1 MQIKAILVALASAA
15 AVRAIAVP
23 AQNRAAHCAAA
34 QKLVEGI
41 DKNIGAQKMEQEAV
55 GEIKKILS
63 VEGQVDEAKFAQA
76 KQELL
81 GHVNEGIEIREENQK
96 MAPAG
101 SPAIPGLATVADAQ
115 KTELQQSE
123 GLKGNKDDLKVAE
136 ELEKEFAGG
145 IEQNEKNKEGCHG
158 GMLSVPHRLQ
168 KHQTRAMTGPGYD
181 TAGWSFRLQD
191 FVLGQ
196 NHGLGTGCRYIMCI

>member
-1 MQIKAILVALASAA
+1 MQIKAILVALVSAA

-23 AQNRAAHCAAA
+23 AQNRAADCAACLEA
-34 QKLVEGI
+34 GRGHRQEHR
-41 DKNIGAQKMEQEAV
+41 GAQKMEQEAV

-63 VEGQVDEAKFAQA
+63 AEGQVDGAKFAQA

-81 GHVNEGIEIREENQK
+81 GHINEGIKIREENQK

-101 SPAIPGLATVADAQ
+101 NPAIPGLATVANAQ

-123 GLKGNKDDLKVAE
+123 GLKGNKDDLKVVE

-145 IEQNEKNKEGCHG
+145 IEQSEKNKKAVSAPPFAYLP
-158 GMLSVPHRLQ
+158 M
-168 KHQTRAMTGPGYD
+168 
-181 TAGWSFRLQD
+181 
-191 FVLGQ
+191 
-196 NHGLGTGCRYIMCI
+196 